1 MGGLRPIGSEKLN
14 GMDKIRRIMEIA
26 KYDGNKGSNL
36 NEDKENVYSVRLADN
51 IDYVIVRE
59 KQGYIIKES
68 FNGEI
73 NYLENIQER
82 KYYKSYS
89 QALKRLN
96 LVAKEKNTL
105 YENKKGI
112 SLFEQSETEAEK
124 KKYYLDLG
132 KDKKSKKDSEKTGTT
147 PPVGAEPVV
156 PGVPPAGATPPVP
169 GAPPVPLEEQ
179 GPPVGDPTAVPP
191 ADPTMAGLDPTA
203 VPPADP
209 TMADPTMADP
219 TMADPT
225 MDGAEIPTGEE
236 ESKKEEITFK
246 LIQKLTGKLAQK
258 LRSYGEEKDMSSDNI
273 KYVINSIISAI
284 DVEALDE
291 DDIEEIIARLEGDED
306 EEEGMEDEMGME
318 GEEPMGGMGAEP
330 GLEGPPPAPEGAPVP
345 APGEMAEG
353 FKNLSDAFVK
363 KFEGAYSS
371 VLADKMMEG
380 QRRDRRRKKRSYSEN
395 IGESTVDRIISNYFN
410 IKEDEYIIKEEET
423 RKEIEFIKRK
433 NTSEIKRLSESLRQ
447 ERMALKFIEKFPK
460 AKLIGSTTK
469 KNLVF
474 KQGLTERKIT
484 PEGQVL

>member
-105 YENKKGI
+105 YENKKGTA
-112 SLFEQSETEAEK
+112 LFEQSEK

-132 KDKKSKKDSEKTGTT
+132 DKKKVETKSETT
-147 PPVGAEPVV
+147 PAPAAPVT
-156 PGVPPAGATPPVP
+156 PPPAAGATP
-169 GAPPVPLEEQ
+169 APPAPLEEQ
-179 GPPVGDPTAVPP
+179 GDPTLDPNAAAPAVAPP
-191 ADPTMAGLDPTA
+191 LPGAETAPPLPVTEPMPDAGLEGGEGME
-203 VPPADP
+203 PAP
-209 TMADPTMADP
+209 
-219 TMADPT
+219 
-225 MDGAEIPTGEE
+225 EE
-236 ESKKEEITFK
+236 ELGMEPEEGGEDKKEEITFK

-258 LRSYGEEKDMSSDNI
+258 LRSYGEDKEMSSDNI

-291 DDIEEIIARLEGDED
+291 DDIEEIINRLEGE
-306 EEEGMEDEMGME
+306 EEEGEEGMEDEMGME
-318 GEEPMGGMGAEP
+318 SEEDPMGGMGAEP

-353 FKNLSDAFVK
+353 FKNLSDAFVN
-363 KFEGAYSS
+363 KFKGAYSS

>member
-1 MGGLRPIGSEKLN
+1 MGGLRPIGSEKLS

-26 KYDGNKGSNL
+26 TYDGNKGSNL
-36 NEDKENVYSVRLADN
+36 NEDKENVFSVKLADN
-51 IDYVIVRE
+51 IDYVIVKE

-105 YENKKGI
+105 YENKKGTA
-112 SLFEQSETEAEK
+112 LFEESEK

-132 KDKKSKKDSEKTGTT
+132 DKKKEETKSETPAAATPAAPAIGTT
-147 PPVGAEPVV
+147 PPAPATGA
-156 PGVPPAGATPPVP
+156 
-169 GAPPVPLEEQ
+169 APPLPLEEQ
-179 GPPVGDPTAVPP
+179 GDPTVDPNAQAAPALPAPTGAEVP
-191 ADPTMAGLDPTA
+191 ADPTLAPPTPDAGLEGGEGME
-203 VPPADP
+203 PAPEED
-209 TMADPTMADP
+209 M
-219 TMADPT
+219 
-225 MDGAEIPTGEE
+225 GIESEEGGED
-236 ESKKEEITFK
+236 KKEEITFK

-258 LRSYGEEKDMSSDNI
+258 LRSYGEDKEMSSDNI

-291 DDIEEIIARLEGDED
+291 DDIEEIINRLEGE
-306 EEEGMEDEMGME
+306 EEEGMEDEMEME
-318 GEEPMGGMGAEP
+318 TEEEPMGGMGPEP
-330 GLEGPPPAPEGAPVP
+330 GLEGPPPAPEGAVAPP
-345 APGEMAEG
+345 AGEMAEG
-353 FKNLSDAFVK
+353 FKNLSDAFVN
-363 KFEGAYSS
+363 KFKGAYSS

-380 QRRDRRRKKRSYSEN
+380 QRRDKRRKKHSYSGSF
-395 IGESTVDRIISNYFN
+395 GESTVDRIISNYFN
-410 IKEDEYIIKEEET
+410 IKEDEYLIKEEST

-433 NTSEIKRLSESLRQ
+433 NTQEIKRLSESLRQ
-447 ERMALKFIEKFPK
+447 ERMALKFIEKYPK
-460 AKLIGSTTK
+460 AKLVGSTTK

-484 PEGQVL
+484 PEGKVL

>member
-1 MGGLRPIGSEKLN
+1 MGGLRPIGSEKLS

-26 KYDGNKGSNL
+26 TYDGNKGSNL
-36 NEDKENVYSVRLADN
+36 NEDKENVFSVKLADN
-51 IDYVIVRE
+51 IDYVIVKE

-105 YENKKGI
+105 YENKKGTP
-112 SLFEQSETEAEK
+112 LFEESEK

-132 KDKKSKKDSEKTGTT
+132 KKKEETKSETTPAPATPTT
-147 PPVGAEPVV
+147 PPV
-156 PGVPPAGATPPVP
+156 AGA
-169 GAPPVPLEEQ
+169 APIPTAPLEEQ
-179 GPPVGDPTAVPP
+179 GDPALDPNAQVAPPLAAPTDTTQTLPGMTPPEGDTGAIPP
-191 ADPTMAGLDPTA
+191 MPDAGLEGGEGME
-203 VPPADP
+203 PAPEEDLGMEP
-209 TMADPTMADP
+209 EE
-219 TMADPT
+219 
-225 MDGAEIPTGEE
+225 GGED
-236 ESKKEEITFK
+236 KKEEITFK

-258 LRSYGEEKDMSSDNI
+258 LRSYGEDKEMSSDNI

-291 DDIEEIIARLEGDED
+291 DDIEEIINRLEGE
-306 EEEGMEDEMGME
+306 EEEGEEGMEDEMDME
-318 GEEPMGGMGAEP
+318 TEEEPMGGLGAEP
-330 GLEGPPPAPEGAPVP
+330 GLEGPPPAPEGAPAP

-353 FKNLSDAFVK
+353 FKNLSDAFVN
-363 KFEGAYSS
+363 KFKGAYSS
-371 VLADKMMEG
+371 VLADKMMGE
-380 QRRDRRRKKRSYSEN
+380 QRRGKRRKKHSYSESF
-395 IGESTVDRIISNYFN
+395 GESTVDKIISNYFN
-410 IKEDEYIIKEEET
+410 IKEDEYLIKEESS

-433 NTSEIKRLSESLRQ
+433 NTQEIKRLSESLRQ
-447 ERMALKFIEKFPK
+447 ERMALKFIEKYPK
-460 AKLIGSTTK
+460 AKLVGSTTK

-484 PEGQVL
+484 PEGKVL